1 MDCNLDCDRDRDP
14 DEAPVYAGHSLFIM
28 TKSVTVVI
36 IDQLLFDG
44 PEIAI
49 HPISGLKYLN
59 RDSESSVY
67 TGQNSQS

>member
-1 MDCNLDCDRDRDP
+1 MDCNLECDLDRDP
-14 DEAPVYAGHSLFIM
+14 DEAPVYAGHSLFNM
-28 TKSVTVVI
+28 TKSVTVFI
-36 IDQLLFDG
+36 IDQILFDG

-49 HPISGLKYLN
+49 HPKSGLKYLN